1 MMSKRVSFPPMKSS
15 MRLMRLFPVV
25 LLLLL
30 AAANAHAAD
39 ACPVL
44 RNQTSAPDV
53 ATRIAAVACNEHM
66 LWYRPF
72 IDRKGRLAS
81 AAVHEG
87 EAARLD
93 DGQDVIWRHV
103 ARYWRETG
111 LLPSIA
117 HRAGATDCEYVA
129 SETYPGTACRGFVID
144 NPWSA
149 AFVSWVMAK
158 AGLPGFRP
166 DASHLGYVRTAY
178 LRPQTSAY
186 EYRDPARAKPAV
198 GDLLCYIRHSNH
210 AFGHEG
216 LGPLLE
222 KPGGLFMHCDIVVA
236 VNPGNDATAY
246 LIGGNVQQGVTMRLL
261 PLNRNGEFWG
271 LPQRTGDDTPCS
283 PDLESGCNFN
293 RQDWA
298 VLLKLKPPE
307 QLVGLPRASVITDA
321 PLSPSA
327 APAQQCCINCV
338 VGSDVPRCQQED
350 VTEEP

>member
-1 MMSKRVSFPPMKSS
+1 
-15 MRLMRLFPVV
+15 MRSLLLV
-25 LLLLL
+25 LLFF
-30 AAANAHAAD
+30 ATASAHATD

-44 RNQTSAPDV
+44 RNRTTAPDV

-72 IDRKGRLAS
+72 IDLKGRLAS

-87 EAARLD
+87 EAGRLD

-103 ARYWRETG
+103 ARYWRETS

-149 AFVSWVMAK
+149 AFVSWVMLK
-158 AGLPGFRP
+158 AGVPGFRP

-178 LRPQTSAY
+178 LRPEASAY
-186 EYRDPARAKPAV
+186 EYRDPAQTPPAA
-198 GDLLCYIRHSNH
+198 GDLLCYVRHSQQ
-210 AFGHEG
+210 AFGHQG
-216 LGPLLE
+216 LKALLE

-246 LIGGNVQQGVTMRLL
+246 LVGGNVQQAVTMRML
-261 PLNRNGEFWG
+261 PLNRNGQFWG
-271 LPQRTGDDTPCS
+271 LPQRTNDDTPCA
-283 PDLESGCNFN
+283 PDTESGCNFN

-298 VLLKLKPPE
+298 VLLKLKPPA
-307 QLVGLPRASVITDA
+307 QLATLPRAPAIANS
-321 PLSPSA
+321 SPMPGT

-338 VGSDVPRCQQED
+338 VGSNVPRCEQTPLD
-350 VTEEP
+350 